1 MTFGPKPAGTWTG
14 HKAANCGDNHHFLR
28 AGERYEVI
36 QAFTDY
42 DQHLHAVGESWVFL
56 GYSFLPYDDGMSFF
70 VSFDGEQ
77 EWHPPAMAP
86 GRTGPSAGW
95 PRAVYPR
102 AVVRA
107 L

>member
-14 HKAANCGDNHHFLR
+14 HKAANCGDNHNFLR

-36 QAFTDY
+36 QEFTDY

-77 EWHPPAMAP
+77 EWHIRLQWRPEEQ
-86 GRTGPSAGW
+86 GQLLDNLEQ
-95 PRAVYPR
+95 YI
-102 AVVRA
+102 RA